1 MATQTATEL
10 HTLEPAGSFLV
21 SPLRKSHEVSTGTQP
36 EASPASSTAC
46 EAAVATGPLPR
57 GRAILVI
64 VQVCGLTFFSSFCN
78 GIVVVALPAMQ
89 STLGLQE
96 GLLVWPTSSYYLTAG
111 SCLLLAGSVA
121 DVAGPKRVNLVGS
134 ALGAAFALACGLAR
148 TGGEL
153 IAFRALQGVTNAIV
167 TPSSIAIIS
176 GCVEEGRPRNVGFG
190 CLGFSQPLGFS
201 FGLVLAGVFT
211 DTVGWRPA
219 FYLAAA
225 TSFALF
231 LVSIW
236 ALPRD
241 ARPEGGQSVW
251 KRVASEIDWFG
262 LLLASL
268 GLATLSYVL
277 A

>member
-10 HTLEPAGSFLV
+10 QALEPPTAPSG
-21 SPLRKSHEVSTGTQP
+21 
-36 EASPASSTAC
+36 PASRKDH
-46 EAAVATGPLPR
+46 EARATGPGVPPAAAPALPGRGSR
-57 GRAILVI
+57 GRVVLAVA
-64 VQVCGLTFFSSFCN
+64 QVCGLTFLSSFCN
-78 GIVVVALPAMQ
+78 GVVVVALPAVQ
-89 STLGLQE
+89 AALPGLR
-96 GLLVWPTSSYYLTAG
+96 GSLSVWPTSGYYLAAG

-134 ALGAAFALACGLAR
+134 FLSAAFALACGLAR
-148 TGGEL
+148 TGGEMV
-153 IAFRALQGVTNAIV
+153 AFRALQGVTNAIV
-167 TPSSIAIIS
+167 TPSSISIIS
-176 GCVEEGRPRNVGFG
+176 GSAEEGRPRNVGFG

-225 TSFALF
+225 TSFTLF

-236 ALPRD
+236 ALPQD
-241 ARPEGGQSVW
+241 TPPEGGGQSLW
-251 KRVASEIDWFG
+251 RRVASEIDWLG